1 MSAPL
6 YRGSLLWNVF
16 RSIEQDDSCTTTVEN
31 ERQHGRM
38 RSVSRR
44 HGSRKAV
51 QRVAVEAVL
60 TEWSMEHRS
69 RGLSSLTQN
78 DCKERFRTALL
89 AVAARRSKR
98 NKRGQGGRLVPAKLR
113 FVNEQDSLDRRVAG
127 RKRTR
132 NEMLTNRKR

>member
-1 MSAPL
+1 
-6 YRGSLLWNVF
+6 
-16 RSIEQDDSCTTTVEN
+16 
-31 ERQHGRM
+31 M
-38 RSVSRR
+38 RCVSRR

-60 TEWSMEHRS
+60 TEWSLEHCS

-98 NKRGQGGRLVPAKLR
+98 NKRGQGRRLVPPQTAFR
-113 FVNEQDSLDRRVAG
+113 Q
-127 RKRTR
+127 
-132 NEMLTNRKR
+132 